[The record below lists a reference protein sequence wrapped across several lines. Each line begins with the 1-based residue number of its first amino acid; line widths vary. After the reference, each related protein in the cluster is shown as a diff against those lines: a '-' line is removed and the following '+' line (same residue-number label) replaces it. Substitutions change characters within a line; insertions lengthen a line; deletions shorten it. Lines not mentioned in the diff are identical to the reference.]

1 MSKIVNDRAI
11 SVDEIEA
18 IARQGVSR
26 AMAARGGI
34 TELTAEQEE
43 AVSGAALASSVSSL
57 RLLPPIIFGLILR
70 PTWLL
75 SR

>member
-1 MSKIVNDRAI
+1 MSKIINDRAI

-26 AMAARGGI
+26 AVAARGEMV
-34 TELTAEQEE
+34 ELTAEQEQ
-43 AVSGAALASSVSSL
+43 AVSGASLASSL
-57 RLLPPIIFGLILR
+57 RIVRPIIFGLILR